1 MNDLMWKSR
10 LNAKKIII
18 KSQCFHADHNLNH
31 QLGWGNL
38 LKSVSPP
45 IMEGYNISIHQY
57 KHRYRTIENELLVEL
72 VYELYS

>member
-1 MNDLMWKSR
+1 M
-10 LNAKKIII
+10 NAKTKII
-18 KSQCFHADHNLNH
+18 KSQCFHADHNPNN

-38 LKSVSPP
+38 LKSGFPP

-57 KHRYRTIENELLVEL
+57 KHRYRTIDKKLLVEL